1 MAGGEPKKSK
11 GYNHFPSLVSS
22 VKKHM
27 ANPSVLGILA
37 LISGLVGLGMLNS
50 FQLSLD
56 LIIPLLFA
64 YFLYYA

>member
-1 MAGGEPKKSK
+1 
-11 GYNHFPSLVSS
+11 
-22 VKKHM
+22 M

-64 YFLYYA
+64 YFLYYV